1 MLCYLIA
8 ITISVIICWK
18 KKFVNILVN
27 LLPRAPRAF
36 KMAQSGRTDRYFRT
50 ATKQSY
56 GVIKILG
63 DSFVT
68 GNEAL
73 VIIAS
78 LNLGQG

>member
-8 ITISVIICWK
+8 ITISVIICWN

-50 ATKQSY
+50 TTKQSY

-63 DSFVT
+63 DYFVT